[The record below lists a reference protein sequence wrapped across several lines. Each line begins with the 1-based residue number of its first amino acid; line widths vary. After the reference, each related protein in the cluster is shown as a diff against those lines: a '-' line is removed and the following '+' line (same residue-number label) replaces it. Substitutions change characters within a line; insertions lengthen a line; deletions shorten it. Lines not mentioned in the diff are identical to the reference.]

1 MMAEAFSGD
10 LNEKEIK
17 TANDA
22 SAKLGYDFYVDK
34 VQVKKLFGKAY
45 VRVGVENLG
54 VAPIY
59 ANPSVYIGTDDNEVE
74 TKQEINKL
82 LPGKTKYFTAI
93 IDLKSGDN
101 IHIRVDDISGYG
113 AYVRFSNAGGSD
125 SSNGVFVIGTVA

>member
-1 MMAEAFSGD
+1 M
-10 LNEKEIK
+10 
-17 TANDA
+17 
-22 SAKLGYDFYVDK
+22 
-34 VQVKKLFGKAY
+34 KKLFGKAY
-45 VRVGVENLG
+45 VRVGVKNLG